1 MRDLASKIWLH
12 CYTKP
17 ELKKQS
23 VAIVKKSIDLTV
35 NENANINKTPKFD
48 SATLILNTLKGKKL
62 SHSKIVKDYDVST
75 AAAPSPPH
83 DNCAFEPVSPSVS
96 HSESSVLLT
105 CKPCNGITT
114 CPSVPEQHGQMPSN
128 PVDRSS
134 PCTLSKDPSRKQ
146 PIRSMVKSRSKNV
159 PKDALKPLICP
170 VCSTSCKSGNGFL
183 AHIRKMHPKLPV
195 NSFNKMAGMSS
206 MCKCVSCDG
215 FYTNNNSLYQHM
227 KSKKCSSQPSEI
239 VFPVGSDVMLE
250 DNSSA
255 LGVIEN
261 FVKNTTLEELIA
273 SFSWGLTRIH
283 HTWKRPLGD
292 LVNRML
298 ANIDDCD
305 CVVVEEDIHTA
316 GMLILPGLIRWIQR
330 KKQDKVITMLTIWL
344 TATYPAHA
352 VLAYAIMQHPSR
364 VGGLRPMSDLCRKLS
379 DRALTNSVNNLFG
392 QSRLSTIVILP
403 AQGNVLDSRNNGS
416 QLLIAMSVIQQYPL
430 WVLQVQIIAS
440 SKVSTNS

>member
-35 NENANINKTPKFD
+35 NENANINKTPKLD

-83 DNCAFEPVSPSVS
+83 DNCVFEPVSPSVS

-134 PCTLSKDPSRKQ
+134 PRTLSKDPARKQ

-195 NSFNKMAGMSS
+195 NSFNKMAGLSS

-227 KSKKCSSQPSEI
+227 K
-239 VFPVGSDVMLE
+239 
-250 DNSSA
+250 
-255 LGVIEN
+255 
-261 FVKNTTLEELIA
+261 
-273 SFSWGLTRIH
+273 
-283 HTWKRPLGD
+283 
-292 LVNRML
+292 
-298 ANIDDCD
+298 
-305 CVVVEEDIHTA
+305 
-316 GMLILPGLIRWIQR
+316 R
-330 KKQDKVITMLTIWL
+330 KKYNMI
-344 TATYPAHA
+344 
-352 VLAYAIMQHPSR
+352 
-364 VGGLRPMSDLCRKLS
+364 
-379 DRALTNSVNNLFG
+379 
-392 QSRLSTIVILP
+392 
-403 AQGNVLDSRNNGS
+403 
-416 QLLIAMSVIQQYPL
+416 
-430 WVLQVQIIAS
+430 
-440 SKVSTNS
+440 